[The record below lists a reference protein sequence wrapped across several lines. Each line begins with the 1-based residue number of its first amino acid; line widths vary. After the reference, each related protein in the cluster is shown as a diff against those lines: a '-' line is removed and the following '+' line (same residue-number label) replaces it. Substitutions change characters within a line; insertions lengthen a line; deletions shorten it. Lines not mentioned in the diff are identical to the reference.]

1 MIMNLNFLEVLLPML
16 FKGLKWTMIIA
27 ILGILFGFIIG
38 ALAGFAL
45 QSKNKVARGI
55 ANVYIWIVRGIP
67 LMVLAMWIYYVIP
80 KLTGIRLSSET
91 AGIIT
96 ITLNS
101 GAFISEL
108 VRGAL
113 AGIDPG
119 QREAGLALGLSN
131 MQTLFHIIVPPAFR
145 TMLPGLFNQFIISVK
160 DTAMLSVIVVN
171 EITKQIQNYAA
182 LSFKTIQAYTTGAIF
197 YLVLISILILAQKWI
212 ERKMAN

>member
-1 MIMNLNFLEVLLPML
+1 MQLDFLEILLPML

-27 ILGILFGFIIG
+27 VLGILFGFIIG

-45 QSKNKVARGI
+45 QSQNKVAKGI

-80 KLTGIRLSSET
+80 KLTGVRLSSET
-91 AGIIT
+91 AGVIT

-131 MQTLFHIIVPPAFR
+131 IQTLFHIIVPPAFR

-182 LSFKTIQAYTTGAIF
+182 LSFKTIQAYTTGAVF

>member
-1 MIMNLNFLEVLLPML
+1 MNLNFLEVLLPML

>member
-1 MIMNLNFLEVLLPML
+1 MKLDFLEILLPML

-27 ILGILFGFIIG
+27 VLGILFGFIIG

-45 QSKNKVARGI
+45 QSQNKVAKGI

-80 KLTGIRLSSET
+80 KLTGVRLSSET
-91 AGIIT
+91 AGVIT

-131 MQTLFHIIVPPAFR
+131 IQTLVHIIVPPAVR

-182 LSFKTIQAYTTGAIF
+182 LSFKTIQAYTTGAVF

>member
-1 MIMNLNFLEVLLPML
+1 ML
-16 FKGLKWTMIIA
+16 FR
-27 ILGILFGFIIG
+27 
-38 ALAGFAL
+38 
-45 QSKNKVARGI
+45 SKGI

-80 KLTGIRLSSET
+80 KLTGVRLSSET
-91 AGIIT
+91 AGVIT

-131 MQTLFHIIVPPAFR
+131 IQTLFHIIVPPAFR

-182 LSFKTIQAYTTGAIF
+182 LSFKTIQAYTTGAVF

>member
-1 MIMNLNFLEVLLPML
+1 MKLDFLEVLLPML

-27 ILGILFGFIIG
+27 VLGILFGFIIG

-45 QSKNKVARGI
+45 QSKNKVAKGI

-80 KLTGIRLSSET
+80 KLTGVRLSSET
-91 AGIIT
+91 AGVIT

-131 MQTLFHIIVPPAFR
+131 IQTLFHIIVPPAFR

-182 LSFKTIQAYTTGAIF
+182 LSFKTIQAYTTGAVF
-197 YLVLISILILAQKWI
+197 YLVLISILILAQKI

>member
-1 MIMNLNFLEVLLPML
+1 MNFDFLEVLLPML

-27 ILGILFGFIIG
+27 VLGILFGFIIG

-45 QSKNKVARGI
+45 HSKNKLARGI
-55 ANVYIWIVRGIP
+55 AEVYIWIVRGIP

-80 KLTGIRLSSET
+80 KLTGVRLASET
-91 AGIIT
+91 AGVIT

-119 QREAGLALGLSN
+119 QREAGLALGLSP

-145 TMLPGLFNQFIISVK
+145 AMLPGLFNQFIISVK

-197 YLVLISILILAQKWI
+197 YLVLISILILVQKWI

>member
-1 MIMNLNFLEVLLPML
+1 MKLDFLEVLLPML

-27 ILGILFGFIIG
+27 VLGILFGFIIG

-45 QSKNKVARGI
+45 QSKNKVAKGI

-80 KLTGIRLSSET
+80 KLTGVRLSSET
-91 AGIIT
+91 AGVIT

-131 MQTLFHIIVPPAFR
+131 IQTLFHIIVPPAFR

-182 LSFKTIQAYTTGAIF
+182 LSFKTIQAYTTGAVF

>member
-1 MIMNLNFLEVLLPML
+1 
-16 FKGLKWTMIIA
+16 MIIA
-27 ILGILFGFIIG
+27 VLGILFGFIIG

-45 QSKNKVARGI
+45 QSQNKVAKGI

-80 KLTGIRLSSET
+80 KLTGVRLSSET
-91 AGIIT
+91 AGVIT

-131 MQTLFHIIVPPAFR
+131 IQTLFHIIVPPAFR

-182 LSFKTIQAYTTGAIF
+182 LSFKTIQAYTTGAVF

>member
-1 MIMNLNFLEVLLPML
+1 MNLDFLSVLLPML

-27 ILGILFGFIIG
+27 ILGILFGFVIG

-45 QSKNKVARGI
+45 QSKNRVAKGI

-67 LMVLAMWIYYVIP
+67 LMVLAMWIYYVVP
-80 KLTGIRLSSET
+80 KLTGISLSSEV
-91 AGIIT
+91 AGVIT
-96 ITLNS
+96 ITLNA

-119 QREAGLALGLSN
+119 QKEAGLALGLSN

-182 LSFKTIQAYTTGAIF
+182 LSFKTIQAYTTGALF
-197 YLVLISILILAQKWI
+197 YLVLISLLIIAQKWI

>member
-1 MIMNLNFLEVLLPML
+1 MKLDFLEILLPML

-27 ILGILFGFIIG
+27 VLGILFGFIIG

-45 QSKNKVARGI
+45 QSQNKVAKGI

-80 KLTGIRLSSET
+80 KLTGVRLSSET
-91 AGIIT
+91 AGVIT

-131 MQTLFHIIVPPAFR
+131 IQTLFHIIVPPAFR

-182 LSFKTIQAYTTGAIF
+182 LSFKTIQAYTTGAVF
-197 YLVLISILILAQKWI
+197 YLVLIYILILAQKWI

>member
-1 MIMNLNFLEVLLPML
+1 MKLDFLEILLPML

-27 ILGILFGFIIG
+27 VLGILFGFIIG

-45 QSKNKVARGI
+45 QSQNKVAKGI

-80 KLTGIRLSSET
+80 KLTGVRLSSET
-91 AGIIT
+91 AGVIT

-131 MQTLFHIIVPPAFR
+131 IQTLFHIIVPPAFR

-182 LSFKTIQAYTTGAIF
+182 LSFKTIQAYTTGAVF

>member
-1 MIMNLNFLEVLLPML
+1 MKLDFLEVLLPML

-27 ILGILFGFIIG
+27 VLGILFGFIIG

-45 QSKNKVARGI
+45 QFKNKVAKGI

-80 KLTGIRLSSET
+80 KLTGVRLSSET
-91 AGIIT
+91 AGVIT

-131 MQTLFHIIVPPAFR
+131 IQTLFHIIVPPAFR

-182 LSFKTIQAYTTGAIF
+182 LSFKTIQAYTTGAVF

>member
-1 MIMNLNFLEVLLPML
+1 MKLDFLEILLPML

-27 ILGILFGFIIG
+27 VLGILFGFIIG

-45 QSKNKVARGI
+45 QSKNKVAKGI

-80 KLTGIRLSSET
+80 KLTGVRLSSET
-91 AGIIT
+91 AGVIT

-131 MQTLFHIIVPPAFR
+131 IQTLFHIIVPPAFR

-182 LSFKTIQAYTTGAIF
+182 LSFKTIQAYTTGAVF

>member
-1 MIMNLNFLEVLLPML
+1 MKLDFLEVLLPML

-27 ILGILFGFIIG
+27 VLGILFGFIIG

-55 ANVYIWIVRGIP
+55 AGIYIWIVRGIP

-80 KLTGIRLSSET
+80 KLTGVRLSSET

-119 QREAGLALGLSN
+119 QKEAGLALGLSN

-197 YLVLISILILAQKWI
+197 YLVLISILILVQKWI

>member
-1 MIMNLNFLEVLLPML
+1 MKLDFLEILLPML

-27 ILGILFGFIIG
+27 VLGILFGFIIG

-45 QSKNKVARGI
+45 QSQNKVAKGI

-80 KLTGIRLSSET
+80 KLTGVRLSSET
-91 AGIIT
+91 AGVIT

-131 MQTLFHIIVPPAFR
+131 IQTLFHIIVPPR
-145 TMLPGLFNQFIISVK
+145 NRPICGTWRS
-160 DTAMLSVIVVN
+160 S
-171 EITKQIQNYAA
+171 
-182 LSFKTIQAYTTGAIF
+182 
-197 YLVLISILILAQKWI
+197 AQ
-212 ERKMAN
+212 